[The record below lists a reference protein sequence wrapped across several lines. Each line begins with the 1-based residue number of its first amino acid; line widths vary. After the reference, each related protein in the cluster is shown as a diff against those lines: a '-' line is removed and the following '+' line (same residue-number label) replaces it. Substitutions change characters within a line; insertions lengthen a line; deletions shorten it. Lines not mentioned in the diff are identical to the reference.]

1 MRQRSETWKRLAV
14 RGNFRM
20 ESVAI
25 INGVEYTAISAPII
39 NRALLA
45 DNLSVGNCISSTLK
59 LSVLTD
65 DVLGK
70 AAQVVIKARITDDV
84 EYSEWLEFGTFY
96 IDNRSIDSGLVT
108 VQCYD
113 SMLKASQMYT
123 DDTNAEDR
131 IGWPKSMRDCVNE
144 IAARIG
150 VEVDSRTVIK
160 TTEPYQVPYPSK
172 LSMVQVLGYI
182 GACHGGNWII
192 TQENKLRLVP
202 LLAPPAETFN
212 VIDHDY
218 NPIYTGDGHKLVWQ
232 HTDTGETIEHK
243 AGGGLINVPVVVGKI
258 ATSKPFK
265 VSRVIISRD
274 EDLGYTLGD
283 DSGYTLIIESN
294 PYACQAI
301 CDDLFSDL
309 GGLDYHPYTITSACY
324 DPATELG
331 DWIIVGDQVRSV
343 LYSENATLNI
353 DFRTNISAPGKD
365 EVGSEYPYL
374 TSIQRLQQ
382 ETEQLKKYTE
392 TEKDEIYSKIEQTH
406 TDILIAV
413 AGTYATKASVNSS
426 IALTEQKITSEV
438 SRATGEEARLS
449 SLITQTAEQVSL
461 KVSKGDVSS
470 QISVESGAVSIG
482 SNRLTIESD
491 NFKLSG
497 TGEVMATGTLSTEG
511 EKCTASLKSGELTFE
526 CDSTD
531 ALVLRSPNYGSNAMG
546 YLCANTEYGFA
557 IVTNNADSYSDLC
570 YLANNGKAG
579 DTFVDEEVYF
589 SAKNIF
595 YNGVHCYDSDFEV
608 DEQIIFHTSKY
619 HDWDLG
625 GWATVRAAEMS
636 GQLSPGLLVDGAFL
650 DVTGDLMCD
659 GQKYRAVDT
668 VNYGRVGMNAM
679 ESATAVFSDIGSGTI
694 DDTGVAYIYFEPVYA
709 ETIDNVHDYQ
719 VFVSAANCTSLER
732 VEKHPGYFVI
742 HGDPGTLFDWIIF
755 ARQKDYATHRLESL
769 PMVKQDN
776 IKVDNSIFYGDNTAA
791 AQSES
796 LMAGFTDT
804 YDEQAEAY
812 LKQYEQEV
820 TNYGN

>member
-1 MRQRSETWKRLAV
+1 MR
-14 RGNFRM
+14 GHFRM
-20 ESVAI
+20 ESKAI

-39 NRALLA
+39 NRALLS
-45 DNLSVGNCISSTLK
+45 DKLSVGNCISSTLK

-70 AAQVVIKARITDDV
+70 AAEVIIKARITDDV

-96 IDNRSIDSGLVT
+96 IDNRTLDSGLVS

-113 SMLKASQMYT
+113 AMLKASQMYG

-131 IGWPKSMRDCVNE
+131 IGWPKSMQDCVTE

-150 VEVDSRTVIK
+150 VEIDSRTVIK

-172 LSMVQVLGYI
+172 LSMMQVLGYI
-182 GACHGGNWII
+182 GACHGGNWVI
-192 TQENKLRLVP
+192 TPENKLRLVP
-202 LLAPPAETFN
+202 LLSPPAETFN

-232 HTDTGETIEHK
+232 HSETGETVEHK

-265 VSRVIISRD
+265 ISRVILARD
-274 EDLGYTLGD
+274 NDLGYTLGD
-283 DSGYTLIIESN
+283 DSGYTLSIESN

-301 CDDLFSDL
+301 CDDLYAEL
-309 GGLDYHPYTITSACY
+309 GGMDYSPYTITSACY

-331 DWIIVGDQVRSV
+331 DWILVGDKVRSV

-353 DFRTNISAPGKD
+353 DFRSNISAPGKD

-374 TSIQRLQQ
+374 STIQRLQH

-413 AGTYATKASVNSS
+413 AGTYATKESVSSS
-426 IALTEQKITSEV
+426 IALTEAKITSEV
-438 SRATGEEARLS
+438 SRAMGEEARLS
-449 SLITQTAEQVSL
+449 SIVTQTAEQVAL

-482 SNRLTIESD
+482 SNRLTVDSD

-497 TGEVMATGTLSTEG
+497 TGEVTATGTMTTTYDNMSASLNAGGLLFACDDFETL
-511 EKCTASLKSGELTFE
+511 SLKS
-526 CDSTD
+526 
-531 ALVLRSPNYGSNAMG
+531 PK
-546 YLCANTEYGFA
+546 
-557 IVTNNADSYSDLC
+557 YSDYVGNYYLSRMNINSAGLAIHTNGLVSDSDYC
-570 YLANNGKAG
+570 YAINNGL
-579 DTFVDEEVYF
+579 VDVSDEIVYF
-589 SAKNIF
+589 SAKNVF
-595 YNGVHCYDSDFEV
+595 SNGVHCFDGDLEV
-608 DEQIIFHTSKY
+608 DWGIVFHQSRT
-619 HDWDLG
+619 HTWEDG
-625 GWATVRAAEMS
+625 GWATLTAS
-636 GQLSPGLLVDGAFL
+636 PGQTSPGLMADGAFL
-650 DVTGDLMCD
+650 YVTGDLICY
-659 GQKYRAVDT
+659 GQKNRAVDT

-679 ESATAVFSDIGSGTI
+679 ESATAMFSDIGSGTI
-694 DDTGVAYIYFEPVYA
+694 DDTGVAYVYFEPVYA

-719 VFVSAANCTSLER
+719 VFVSAADCTSLER
-732 VEKHPGYFVI
+732 VEKYPGYFVI
-742 HGDPGTLFDWIIF
+742 HGVPGAVFDWIIF
-755 ARQKDYATHRLESL
+755 ARQKDYAAHRLEPIRL
-769 PMVKQDN
+769 EKQDN
-776 IKVDNSIFYGDNTAA
+776 IKIDNSIFYGDNTAA
-791 AQSES
+791 AQSMS
-796 LMAGFTDT
+796 YMDGFTDT